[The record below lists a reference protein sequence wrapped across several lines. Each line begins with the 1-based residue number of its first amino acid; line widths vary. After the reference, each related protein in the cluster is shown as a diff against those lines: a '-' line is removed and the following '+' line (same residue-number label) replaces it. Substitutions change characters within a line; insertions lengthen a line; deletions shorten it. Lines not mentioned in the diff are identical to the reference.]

1 VFGGVSIYNLVF
13 RFSADL
19 TIDPKMDVPSQL
31 QTTINGSSPSLN
43 SSTTKEAL
51 NIENFRIKTAI
62 QVDKNTVRLS
72 LAELVMNHPQVDA
85 N

>member
-1 VFGGVSIYNLVF
+1 MFGGVSIYNLAF

-19 TIDPKMDVPSQL
+19 TIDLKMDVPSQL

-72 LAELVMNHPQVDA
+72 LAKLAMNHPQVDA

>member
-1 VFGGVSIYNLVF
+1 
-13 RFSADL
+13 
-19 TIDPKMDVPSQL
+19 MDVPSQL

-72 LAELVMNHPQVDA
+72 LAKLAMNHPQVDA